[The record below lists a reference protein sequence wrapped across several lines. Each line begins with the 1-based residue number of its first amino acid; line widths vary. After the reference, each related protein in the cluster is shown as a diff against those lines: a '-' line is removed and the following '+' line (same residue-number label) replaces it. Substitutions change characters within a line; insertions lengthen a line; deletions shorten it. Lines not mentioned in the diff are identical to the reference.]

1 MKKTI
6 LTVKK
11 DLYIN
16 FTTIGIVSS
25 IIIGLIIIGIC
36 GIYTDGEGRTFNC
49 ISIFST
55 YNKTELLQMHLMGE
69 TIFLNLLKSLAP
81 YGMML
86 AAFSFAFG
94 MYAEKQN
101 KTTKYVIYRTG
112 IKRYVIS
119 KALLAFISSVFVM
132 GIIAIICA
140 IYIHGRFPA
149 ISEADSEF
157 IEFKMQSSGYSD
169 TGRKLNLVS
178 QMGFG
183 AAYLYGIFGMM
194 LYGGLCASIGFIV
207 YALTKD
213 IYFNICLPFFVGY
226 GQNVLVNYCIF
237 NKPEIGRKMQNTGY
251 LSYYLRIPYNEK
263 RLLVNLLIFVGIW
276 VLAIVI
282 NIAKIRSVKDY
293 GGDL

>member
-69 TIFLNLLKSLAP
+69 TVFLNVLESLAP

-140 IYIHGRFPA
+140 IYIHGRFPS
-149 ISEADSEF
+149 ISEA
-157 IEFKMQSSGYSD
+157 D

-226 GQNVLVNYCIF
+226 GQNVLVNYFIF
-237 NKPEIGRKMQNTGY
+237 NKPEIGRKINNTGY

>member
-1 MKKTI
+1 
-6 LTVKK
+6 
-11 DLYIN
+11 
-16 FTTIGIVSS
+16 
-25 IIIGLIIIGIC
+25 
-36 GIYTDGEGRTFNC
+36 
-49 ISIFST
+49 
-55 YNKTELLQMHLMGE
+55 
-69 TIFLNLLKSLAP
+69 
-81 YGMML
+81 MML

-140 IYIHGRFPA
+140 IYIHGRFPS

-157 IEFKMQSSGYSD
+157 IEFKMQGSGYSD

-213 IYFNICLPFFVGY
+213 IYFNIDNKKFLFFCLICYIMMVR
-226 GQNVLVNYCIF
+226 NNTIRRKTVLFPRFPQSRVLSEWR
-237 NKPEIGRKMQNTGY
+237 EIIY
-251 LSYYLRIPYNEK
+251 PI
-263 RLLVNLLIFVGIW
+263 I
-276 VLAIVI
+276 
-282 NIAKIRSVKDY
+282 
-293 GGDL
+293 

>member
-1 MKKTI
+1 
-6 LTVKK
+6 
-11 DLYIN
+11 
-16 FTTIGIVSS
+16 
-25 IIIGLIIIGIC
+25 
-36 GIYTDGEGRTFNC
+36 
-49 ISIFST
+49 
-55 YNKTELLQMHLMGE
+55 
-69 TIFLNLLKSLAP
+69 
-81 YGMML
+81 
-86 AAFSFAFG
+86 
-94 MYAEKQN
+94 
-101 KTTKYVIYRTG
+101 
-112 IKRYVIS
+112 
-119 KALLAFISSVFVM
+119 M

-140 IYIHGRFPA
+140 IYIHGRFPS

-226 GQNVLVNYCIF
+226 GQNVLVNYFIF
-237 NKPEIGRKMQNTGY
+237 NKPEIGRKIQNTGY